1 MKKNKVVNLFGDNK
15 TDQNKEE
22 KYARLLEKF
31 AKQFDHEFKGY
42 EYHEDV
48 YELVQNTWNLGN
60 MRSILEK
67 PEFENII
74 SLAKEDGE
82 DYVLLEKMTNH
93 KASHFKEF
101 TDFVVD
107 FHFFEKNGVPTLR
120 VTTQS
125 EDDYLSEM
133 LKMDFPNE
141 GTNELDDF
149 DENYI
154 NRSAISLKPLQPFID
169 WHNAIYPTTSIEAS
183 DLNDIN
189 TYLINSNSYE
199 DIEVHLKNKY
209 DKYFM
214 MELEGWH
221 TDKKEWPQR
230 RNYKMFKNW
239 FEVNICTAVFDLE
252 KTPVR
257 KDDY

>member
-1 MKKNKVVNLFGDNK
+1 
-15 TDQNKEE
+15 
-22 KYARLLEKF
+22 
-31 AKQFDHEFKGY
+31 
-42 EYHEDV
+42 
-48 YELVQNTWNLGN
+48 
-60 MRSILEK
+60 
-67 PEFENII
+67 
-74 SLAKEDGE
+74 
-82 DYVLLEKMTNH
+82 
-93 KASHFKEF
+93 
-101 TDFVVD
+101 
-107 FHFFEKNGVPTLR
+107 
-120 VTTQS
+120 
-125 EDDYLSEM
+125 M
-133 LKMDFPNE
+133 LKMDFPDKSLD
-141 GTNELDDF
+141 ELDDF

-199 DIEVHLKNKY
+199 DIEVHLKKKF

-221 TDKKEWPQR
+221 TNKKEWPQR